1 MYREEL
7 VLYSSLVLSP
17 YECVLSNGSPLD
29 SQMSKLC
36 WNVEFGLLL
45 DLDLQQVVQI
55 VHRLMIDRPYSPLL
69 LGFTQPIETSWHHL
83 INSH

>member
-1 MYREEL
+1 
-7 VLYSSLVLSP
+7 
-17 YECVLSNGSPLD
+17 
-29 SQMSKLC
+29 MSKLC

-69 LGFTQPIETSWHHL
+69 LGFTQPIETSWYHL